1 MRSTNRRGFTLIE
14 LLVVIA
20 IIAILA
26 AILFPVFARAREKA
40 RQTSCL
46 SNEKQIGLSWIM
58 YADDYDETVVDS
70 DPLYYADPQPGGI
83 MNGWEGAILPYV
95 KNLQNVRVPVPQGL
109 GAVPPH
115 LRQRNDAIRLRRI
128 QGQGRLRVQ
137 RCVLAVGDPPTA
149 FDGPYDAAAKK
160 RLDGIGL
167 SQIVDS
173 SKVLM
178 AADSANGNTAG
189 RQGADELGDC
199 MRCGGTLGNSDPW
212 NQGKDYYPEYRHNG
226 GFNMVFADGHAK
238 FRQGGRLPEGVWT
251 IGTEAED
258 GKPDL

>member
-1 MRSTNRRGFTLIE
+1 
-14 LLVVIA
+14 
-20 IIAILA
+20 
-26 AILFPVFARAREKA
+26 
-40 RQTSCL
+40 
-46 SNEKQIGLSWIM
+46 M

-95 KNLQNVRVPVPQGL
+95 KNLQMFVCPSHKDWAPYPLTYGNATMPSGYDASKDKAGYGYN
-109 GAVPPH
+109 GAYW
-115 LRQRNDAIRLRRI
+115 
-128 QGQGRLRVQ
+128 
-137 RCVLAVGDPPTA
+137 AVGDPPTA